1 MNDALSLEDLKQLII
16 SSLELE
22 GLTPDSIR
30 DDQPLFGEGLGLDSV
45 DALEIIVALERR
57 LGLRIRSDQ
66 LNPDDFSTVSNIHR
80 FVEQQR
86 AASGGA
92 TG

>member
-1 MNDALSLEDLKQLII
+1 LKDTLTLDELKQLII
-16 SSLELE
+16 SSLDLE
-22 GLTPDSIR
+22 GFTPDSIR

-45 DALEIIVALERR
+45 DALEIVAALEKR
-57 LGLRIRSDQ
+57 LGVRIRSDRIDARD
-66 LNPDDFSTVSNIHR
+66 LATVGNLHR

-86 AASGGA
+86 AGSEGA